1 MRSMIEKIKTGQ
13 YKVLTLS
20 DRQQWTG
27 YFEKLE
33 DAYKEVFF
41 LPGYYELYEKD
52 NIKAECFIY
61 ESEGKIVLYPYLK
74 SEISTKQLFAS
85 DAHYYDIEG
94 AYGYNGLA
102 VNSEEPDFLNGFDEC
117 FVDYCRKN
125 NIIAEFVRFNPVS
138 ANHRLSPFIDTIVM
152 NKNVIVDLNQ
162 TENDIWMNSYEHAV
176 RKNVNKA
183 KRNGLTIQMH
193 DAKELPE
200 VLLGSFIDIYKETM
214 DRNKAEDVYYFSE
227 DFYRRICK
235 SLSERVLFIF
245 TLDKDKPVSCELV
258 LLSKR
263 VAYSFLG
270 GTLESHYSTGANNLL
285 KHELILKLKELNF
298 QTYCLGGGQKID
310 DGIFRYK
317 ATFSKRG
324 IVDFYIGK
332 RIHNAGMYAHICQ
345 AWEAK
350 FPEKKEKY
358 KNYFLK
364 YKNTNG

>member
-1 MRSMIEKIKTGQ
+1 MTEHS
-13 YKVLTLS
+13 KVLTVS
-20 DRQQWTG
+20 NRQEWNK
-27 YFEKLE
+27 YFGKLE
-33 DAYKEVFF
+33 DAYKDVFF
-41 LPGYYELYEKD
+41 LPEYYELYEAD

-61 ESEGKIVLYPYLK
+61 EREGKIILYPYLK
-74 SEISTKQLFAS
+74 SEISMAQLS
-85 DAHYYDIEG
+85 NSNSCYYDIEG

-102 VNSEEPDFLNGFDEC
+102 VNSQDADFLIGFDGC
-117 FVDYCRKN
+117 FTNYCREN
-125 NIIAEFVRFNPVS
+125 NIIAEFIRFNPVS
-138 ANHRLSPFIDTIVM
+138 ANHQLSPFVDPIVA

-162 TENDIWMNSYEHAV
+162 TENDIWMNSYEHAA

-183 KRNGLTIQMH
+183 KRNGLTVHIYY
-193 DAKELPE
+193 AKELPE
-200 VLLGSFIDIYKETM
+200 TLFRCFMDIYKETM
-214 DRNKAEDVYYFSE
+214 DRNRAEGIYYFSE

-235 SLSERVLFIF
+235 NLPERALFIF
-245 TLDKDKPVSCELV
+245 TLDKGKPVSCELV

-285 KHELILKLKELNF
+285 KHELILKLKELSF
-298 QTYCLGGGQKID
+298 QAYCLGGGQRID

-317 ATFSKRG
+317 AAFSKKG

-332 RIHNAGMYAHICQ
+332 RIHNADMYAHICQ

-364 YKNTNG
+364 YKN